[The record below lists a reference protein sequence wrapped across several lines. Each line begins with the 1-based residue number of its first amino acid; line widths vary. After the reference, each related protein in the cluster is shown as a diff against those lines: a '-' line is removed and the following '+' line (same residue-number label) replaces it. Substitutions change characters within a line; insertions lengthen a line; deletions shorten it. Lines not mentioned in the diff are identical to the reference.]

1 MIMPHWFL
9 VAILMA
15 FLSLDETAVGQFMVS
30 RPIVVGPL
38 VGWLIGRTDIGLDL
52 GALIELIWIG
62 DVPVG
67 AHLPLD
73 LAMLTGTSVA
83 LACELV
89 PNSGI
94 NADITKAAM
103 TYALGISIPLA
114 ALSTEGEVVL
124 RKFHIRWLHFAQRM
138 AFNGHLKTFEWLN
151 TVVLAEQW
159 LKGFLMAAVSL
170 TLAHLSSSLFSLLG
184 GVLDGLVIKGFYYA
198 HWWLLALGCSAVID
212 LLVEKKT
219 AIYLILTIVAMMGLA
234 VFSPL
239 QGVHLVAIALIGG
252 FVLALL
258 FVGKK
263 EAAG

>member
-1 MIMPHWFL
+1 MMMAHWFP
-9 VAILMA
+9 VAILLA

-30 RPIVVGPL
+30 RPIVAGPL
-38 VGWLIGRTDIGLDL
+38 VGWLIGRTDIGLEM

-89 PNSGI
+89 SNS
-94 NADITKAAM
+94 NPEAAM
-103 TYALGISIPLA
+103 TYALGIAIPLA
-114 ALSTEGEVVL
+114 ALSTEGEVAL

-159 LKGFLMAAVSL
+159 LKGFLVATASL
-170 TLAHLSSSLFSLLG
+170 ILAHLSSNLFYLLG
-184 GVLDGLVIKGFYYA
+184 TILNGRVIEGFYYA
-198 HWWLLALGCSAVID
+198 HWLLLALGCSAVID

-219 AIYLILTIVAMMGLA
+219 VVYLVLTIIAMMGLA

-239 QGVHLVAIALIGG
+239 QGVHLVLIALIGG
-252 FVLALL
+252 FILALL

-263 EAAG
+263 EAVG

>member
-1 MIMPHWFL
+1 MMPHWFP
-9 VAILMA
+9 VAILIA

-38 VGWLIGRTDIGLDL
+38 VGWLIGRTDIGLDM

-83 LACELV
+83 LACELS
-89 PNSGI
+89 PNFGI
-94 NADITKAAM
+94 GSDITKAAI
-103 TYALGISIPLA
+103 TYALGIAIPLA

-138 AFNGHLKTFEWLN
+138 AYNGHLRTFEWLN

-170 TLAHLSSSLFSLLG
+170 TLAHLSAGLFNLLG
-184 GVLDGLVIKGFYYA
+184 GVWGGLVIVGFSNA
-198 HWWLLALGCSAVID
+198 HLLLLALGCSAVID

-219 AIYLILTIVAMMGLA
+219 AVYLILTIMTMMSLA
-234 VFSPL
+234 IFSHL
-239 QGVHLVAIALIGG
+239 QEVDLVVIALIGG

>member
-1 MIMPHWFL
+1 MMPHWFP
-9 VAILMA
+9 VALLMA

-38 VGWLIGRTDIGLDL
+38 VGWLIGRTDIGLDM

-73 LAMLTGTSVA
+73 LMMLTGTSVA

-89 PNSGI
+89 ANS
-94 NADITKAAM
+94 NPHAAM
-103 TYALGISIPLA
+103 TYALGIAIPLA
-114 ALSTEGEVVL
+114 ALSTEGEIVL

-138 AFNGHLKTFEWLN
+138 AFSGHLKTFEWLN
-151 TVVLAEQW
+151 TIVLAEQW
-159 LKGFLMAAVSL
+159 LKGFLVSVACL
-170 TLAHLSSSLFSLLG
+170 TLAHLSSSLFYLLAGVLG
-184 GVLDGLVIKGFYYA
+184 GKVIEGFYYA
-198 HWWLLALGCSAVID
+198 HWLLLALGCSAVID

-219 AIYLILTIVAMMGLA
+219 SVYLILTIVAMMGLA

-239 QGVHLVAIALIGG
+239 QGVHLVAIALLGG
-252 FVLALL
+252 FVLALF

>member
-1 MIMPHWFL
+1 MMMAHWFP
-9 VAILMA
+9 VALLLA
-15 FLSLDETAVGQFMVS
+15 FLSLDETAVGQFMVC
-30 RPIVVGPL
+30 RPIVVGPV
-38 VGWLIGRTDIGLDL
+38 VGWLIGRTDIGLDM

-73 LAMLTGTSVA
+73 LTMLSGTAVA

-89 PNSGI
+89 SNS
-94 NADITKAAM
+94 NPEAAM
-103 TYALGISIPLA
+103 TYALGVAIPLA
-114 ALSTEGEVVL
+114 ALSTEGEIVL

-138 AFNGHLKTFEWLN
+138 AFNGHMKTFEWLN
-151 TVVLAEQW
+151 TLVLAEQW
-159 LKGFLMAAVSL
+159 LKGFLMAVLSL
-170 TLAHLSSSLFSLLG
+170 TLAHLSSGLFYLLAGVLG
-184 GVLDGLVIKGFYYA
+184 GKVIEGFYYA
-198 HWWLLALGCSAVID
+198 HWLLLALGCSAVID

-219 AIYLILTIVAMMGLA
+219 AIYLALTIVAMMGLA

-252 FVLALL
+252 FVLALF

-263 EAAG
+263 EAVG